1 MMYTSQKTRNTYNV
15 SKLPIRDSSTG
26 IGPLILLLDR
36 LLATKNSVVNDLKF
50 EKTNAVELYII

>member
-1 MMYTSQKTRNTYNV
+1 MYTSQKTRNTYNV

-36 LLATKNSVVNDLKF
+36 LLVEPINQRQP
-50 EKTNAVELYII
+50 KTQ